1 MNKQIWAWGILA
13 LSVAFAASPFLSNGF
28 GGFTRDQFPVQLD
41 HWPAQPA
48 GWAFSIWGVIYAWL
62 IIGAAFGVWRRA
74 DWDYWQVARPALALS
89 LGIGVFWIAAA
100 IAAPLL
106 ATGMILIMAITAIYA
121 MLRSGSG
128 DPRTLSGPIGLYAGW
143 LTAASGVAVAVD
155 LSGYGILGAQ
165 TVALLAL
172 SLVLIVGLA
181 IQTLRPALYTY
192 PAAIV
197 WALIGVVAANFSA
210 AYWPSAALA
219 ALGIAA
225 FAYRTWTLNRRDLAA
240 PAII

>member
-13 LSVAFAASPFLSNGF
+13 ISVAFAASPFLSNGF

-62 IIGAAFGVWRRA
+62 IIGAAFGLWRRA
-74 DWDYWQVARPALALS
+74 DRDNWQVSRPALALS

-100 IAAPLL
+100 NTAPLL

-121 MLRSGSG
+121 MLRSGTG
-128 DPRTLSGPIGLYAGW
+128 DPWTLSGPIGLYAGW

-165 TVALLAL
+165 TAALLAL

-181 IQTLRPALYTY
+181 IQTLRPALYAY

-210 AYWPSAALA
+210 EYWPSAALA

-225 FAYRTWTLNRRDLAA
+225 FAYRTWTLNRRELAA